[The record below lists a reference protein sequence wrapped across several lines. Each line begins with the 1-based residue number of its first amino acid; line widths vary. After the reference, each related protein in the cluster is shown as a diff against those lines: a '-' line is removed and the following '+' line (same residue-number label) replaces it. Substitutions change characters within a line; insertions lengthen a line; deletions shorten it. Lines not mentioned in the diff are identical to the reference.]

1 MASFFLAFLAFWSW
15 LGAPNRK
22 LRTPAAGP
30 RRPGEPFAGP
40 VPWYE
45 EGHAPGRLAAAARRP
60 ASTAPTGVGG
70 HGYAARG
77 TQSPG
82 GETYADG
89 MDANAARS
97 LAATFVTDTTS
108 PPPPRHRRLRR
119 GRFDLVEVADVITA
133 FICFLVANSW
143 LTDHQHARH
152 GGVAASAGVLILIA
166 FVTSA
171 PLVLRSRFPLTAWA
185 ASALSIVGTDVVLPP
200 HSLSSSAY
208 LPTSALVY
216 ELCLY
221 AVTVRCK
228 PRVTIAATFVT
239 VLGAAVIDWRSFA
252 GAFFLTVI
260 PLLLGAVVRTW
271 RSGQRR
277 LAEQERRHSGER
289 ALFEERQRIARELHD
304 VVAHHMSVI
313 AIQAEAAPYKTAAP
327 PPELVE
333 CFGEIRASA
342 LTGLT
347 ELRRV
352 LGVLR
357 TDRPDTAP
365 QPGLADLE
373 ALLGSARGGGLSV
386 TAATSGNPVPLPDGV
401 DLSAYRIV
409 QEALSNAMRHAPGS
423 HVTVR
428 VSYGGDQLGLD
439 VRNDARPRAAGPA
452 PTGLSGD
459 RGGHGIIG
467 MRERAAMLGGSLH
480 TGPTEDGGFGVT
492 AVLPVSAD
500 RPKDDA

>member
-1 MASFFLAFLAFWSW
+1 L
-15 LGAPNRK
+15 
-22 LRTPAAGP
+22 
-30 RRPGEPFAGP
+30 
-40 VPWYE
+40 
-45 EGHAPGRLAAAARRP
+45 
-60 ASTAPTGVGG
+60 
-70 HGYAARG
+70 
-77 TQSPG
+77 PG
-82 GETYADG
+82 GETYAEG
-89 MDANAARS
+89 MDTNAARGI
-97 LAATFVTDTTS
+97 AATFVTDTTS

-133 FICFLVANSW
+133 LICFLVANSW
-143 LTDHQHARH
+143 LTDHYTR
-152 GGVAASAGVLILIA
+152 GGIPVNDGELILVS

-185 ASALSIVGTDVVLPP
+185 ASALSIVGTAVLLPP
-200 HSLSSSAY
+200 FPPPSPGYVPSSV
-208 LPTSALVY
+208 PVY
-216 ELCLY
+216 GLCLY

-228 PRVTIAATFVT
+228 PRITIAVAFATVF
-239 VLGAAVIDWRSFA
+239 GATAIDGRSAV
-252 GAFFLTVI
+252 GAFFLTLI
-260 PLLLGAVVRTW
+260 PLLLGVVVRTW
-271 RSGQRR
+271 RGGQRR

-313 AIQAEAAPYKTAAP
+313 AIQAEAAPYKMAAP

-365 QPGLADLE
+365 QPGLADLR

-386 TAATSGNPVPLPDGV
+386 TVATSGKPVPLPDGV

-428 VSYGGDQLGLD
+428 VSYQGDQLGLD
-439 VRNDARPRAAGPA
+439 VRNDARPRAADSA

-480 TGPTEDGGFGVT
+480 AGPTEDGGFGVT

-500 RPKDDA
+500 RPEDDA